1 MDRNLSIKHFTYFVA
16 VSTLFVSAGTHSLAD
31 VKVVSQIT
39 VTGELNTGT
48 REKLTPQIPLPIG
61 ETTTFFH
68 GENAGFTLY
77 FQ

>member
-1 MDRNLSIKHFTYFVA
+1 MMKVPPQHHCTYREIQMDRNLSIKHFTYFVA

-48 REKLTPQIPLPIG
+48 TDSAA
-61 ETTTFFH
+61 H
-68 GENAGFTLY
+68 W
-77 FQ
+77 